1 MSDISIREILPENV
15 AGAAPSR
22 PRLLVIGTALA
33 SVAVMVGFGSLLSLY
48 VRTRALW
55 IATGDNG
62 PWLPRGVTIP
72 LTQPNMMAMTLV
84 LSLVT
89 VLWAVA
95 SMKNDD
101 RANTY
106 VAVGLSLL
114 FGFAYIAQTGY
125 LLTLM
130 GLPIAGDAAG
140 RAPLFYAAIGTH
152 LAITGAAMA
161 YLAIMGIRS
170 LGGNYS
176 AKDVEGLYG
185 AAMFWF
191 VMVTMYFA
199 LWYAIY
205 ITK

>member
-1 MSDISIREILPENV
+1 MCWILVPAWISLMLGCAGTGPLLRPAPATEPATDEPPAPGPSPKCDRTGGERILAV
-15 AGAAPSR
+15 DFAGRSTDVQVYA
-22 PRLLVIGTALA
+22 
-33 SVAVMVGFGSLLSLY
+33 
-48 VRTRALW
+48 
-55 IATGDNG
+55 
-62 PWLPRGVTIP
+62 PRGD
-72 LTQPNMMAMTLV
+72 QPV
-84 LSLVT
+84 
-89 VLWAVA
+89 
-95 SMKNDD
+95 
-101 RANTY
+101 
-106 VAVGLSLL
+106 
-114 FGFAYIAQTGY
+114 
-125 LLTLM
+125 
-130 GLPIAGDAAG
+130 DAAG
-140 RAPLFYAAIGTH
+140 RAPLIYAAIGTH

>member
-1 MSDISIREILPENV
+1 MSDISIRETLPENV
-15 AGAAPSR
+15 AVAAPSR
-22 PRLLVIGTALA
+22 PRLLVIGTALT
-33 SVAVMVGFGSLLSLY
+33 SVAVVVGFGSLLSFY

-55 IATGDNG
+55 LAGDNG
-62 PWLPRGVTIP
+62 TWLPRGVTIP

-106 VAVGLSLL
+106 IAVAISLL
-114 FGFAYIAQTGY
+114 FGLAYIAQTAY

-130 GLPIAGDAAG
+130 ELPIAGDPTG
-140 RAPLFYAAIGTH
+140 RAPLIYGVIGAH
-152 LAITGAAMA
+152 LAITGAAMG

-191 VMVTMYFA
+191 VMVTLYFA

>member
-1 MSDISIREILPENV
+1 MSDISIREIIPEDI
-15 AGAAPSR
+15 AAPAPSR

-33 SVAVMVGFGSLLSLY
+33 SVAVIVGFGALLSLY
-48 VRTRALW
+48 VRLRALW
-55 IATGDNG
+55 IVGDNG

-95 SMKNDD
+95 AMRNDD
-101 RANTY
+101 RPNTY
-106 VAVGLSLL
+106 IAIAVSLL

-130 GLPIAGDAAG
+130 EMPIAGDAAA
-140 RAPLFYAAIGTH
+140 RAPLFYAVIGTH
-152 LAITGAAMA
+152 LALTGAAMG

-185 AAMFWF
+185 ATMFWF
-191 VMVTMYFA
+191 VTVALYFA
-199 LWYAIY
+199 MWYAIY